1 MKTKDEALT
10 PEVRPSFVICHTSSG
25 LEVQG
30 TLLRFTRY
38 LAVFEIYNPAVAL
51 RMSEVLTDFKMV
63 LNDCAIYSGRAVV
76 SNLINAGEI
85 LVCEATLDEHWVNL
99 QPVSWSG
106 VGQSPVEFEDFLQQW
121 QRTYTVLPEFKVVV
135 ADMQSL
141 LTDMRLWL
149 DQVELS
155 IRSSPNGDRIEMER
169 LAASRLATPAL
180 SAIDSLGDRFEEIA
194 SRLEPDMRSSHIH
207 FTRRNLHS
215 LLLCSPFSYR
225 TYYKPLGY
233 AGDYEMV
240 NMILRNPYEGG
251 SLFAKVVNAWFLN
264 QLPAQAHRNRI
275 KLLKDKLAEETLRMV
290 RVGRQAR
297 IFSLGCGPATE
308 VGDFLAE
315 TELCD
320 SAGFTLLDFNEE
332 TIQHTSHAI
341 NEISRRFGRRT
352 SVQLRKKSVQQILK
366 EAARSGEGTSEG
378 KYDFLYC
385 AGLFDYLPDRVCKQ
399 LMNIFYEWLAPGGL
413 LLATNVDGTR
423 PFRNKLEFI
432 LDWNLL
438 YRNQKQLSDL
448 RPDQAL
454 AEDCSIRTDLT
465 SVNVFLEIRKPNN
478 A

>member
-1 MKTKDEALT
+1 MKTKDEVVITEAK
-10 PEVRPSFVICHTSSG
+10 PSFVVCQTGSG
-25 LEVQG
+25 LEVRA

-38 LAVFEIYNPAVAL
+38 LAVFEIYTPTVIL
-51 RMSEVLTDFKMV
+51 RMSEVLTDFKIV
-63 LNDCAIYSGRAVV
+63 LSDCIIYSGRAVV
-76 SNLINAGEI
+76 SNLINAGET
-85 LVCEATLDEHWVNL
+85 LVCEATLDEHWVDL
-99 QPVSWSG
+99 QAVSWTG
-106 VGQSPVEFEDFLQQW
+106 AGQLPVKFDDFLQQW
-121 QRTYTVLPEFKVVV
+121 QKTYTVLPEFKVVV

-169 LAASRLATPAL
+169 LAASQLATPAL

-194 SRLEPDMRSSHIH
+194 SRLEPDMRPGHIY

-225 TYYKPLGY
+225 TFYKPLGY

-240 NMILRNPYEGG
+240 NMILRDPYEGG

-275 KLLKDKLAEETLRMV
+275 KYLKDKLNEETV
-290 RVGRQAR
+290 RVVRLGRPAR

-308 VGDFLAE
+308 IQEFMAE

-320 SAGFTLLDFNEE
+320 RARFTLLDFNEE
-332 TIQHTSHAI
+332 TIQHTSRVMH
-341 NEISRRFGRRT
+341 EISKRFSRT
-352 SVQLRKKSVQQILK
+352 PPIQIGKKSVQQILK
-366 EAARSGEGTSEG
+366 EAARSGEGTSER

-413 LLATNVDGTR
+413 LLVTNVDGTR

-438 YRNQKQLSDL
+438 YRNRRQLSDL
-448 RPDQAL
+448 PPDQAP
-454 AEDCSIRTDLT
+454 AEACAFKSDLT